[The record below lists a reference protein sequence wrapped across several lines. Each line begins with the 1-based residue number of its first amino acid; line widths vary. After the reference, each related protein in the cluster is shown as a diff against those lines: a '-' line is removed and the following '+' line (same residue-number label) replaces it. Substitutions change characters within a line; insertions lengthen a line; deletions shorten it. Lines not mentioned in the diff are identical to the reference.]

1 MTIVSG
7 GVHEQ
12 ADQVRRRQS
21 WNVVRHYAGWALA
34 RYGLVVVFG
43 VLILIFAT
51 ANKNIFFT
59 WADAKTIA
67 STQAVL
73 AIVALATMVPLT
85 TGQFDISLGFQL
97 GLGQG
102 LCAGLIINQH
112 WTPVVAVLATLAAG
126 AVIGLAN
133 GLLVVWLGMN
143 SFIATLGTGTV
154 VYGLTQ
160 WYTGDQPISGVMPS
174 SFLTLGRSSA
184 GPIPLPL
191 IYVLVLMAILWIA
204 FEYTAWGRTCFAT
217 GANPRAALLAGVR
230 TNRVIVQSLVIGG
243 ILATSAGVVS
253 VMILGSANP
262 AIGLNYSLPAFA
274 AAFLGA
280 SSIRPGRFNAIGTAL
295 AVYMLATGIQGLEQ
309 LGVASYIENFFNG
322 GALLVAVAL
331 SIVAGR
337 RRRERVA
344 Q

>member
-1 MTIVSG
+1 VP
-7 GVHEQ
+7 EL
-12 ADQVRRRQS
+12 
-21 WNVVRHYAGWALA
+21 VRHWAGWAIA

-43 VLILIFAT
+43 LLILVFSVIHT
-51 ANKNIFFT
+51 DIFFT
-59 WADAKTIA
+59 SANAKTIA

-97 GLGQG
+97 GLGQA
-102 LCAGLIINQH
+102 LCAGLIINEH
-112 WTPVVAVLATLAAG
+112 WSAGAAVVATLAAG
-126 AVIGLAN
+126 AAIGLAN
-133 GLLVVWLGMN
+133 GLLVVALGIN

-154 VYGLTQ
+154 VLGFTQ
-160 WYTGDQPISGVMPS
+160 WYTGDQPISGEIS
-174 SFLTLGRSSA
+174 STFLDLGRDSA
-184 GPIPLPL
+184 GPFPLPL
-191 IYVLVLMAILWIA
+191 IYVLALTALLWIA

-230 TNRVIVQSLVIGG
+230 TNRVIVQTLV
-243 ILATSAGVVS
+243 LAGTLAAAAGVVS

-280 SSIRPGRFNAIGTAL
+280 SSIRPGRFNAIGTAV

-309 LGVASYIENFFNG
+309 FGVSSYIENFFNG
-322 GALLVAVAL
+322 GALLIAVAL
-331 SIVAGR
+331 SILAGR
-337 RRRERVA
+337 RRREATAR
-344 Q
+344 